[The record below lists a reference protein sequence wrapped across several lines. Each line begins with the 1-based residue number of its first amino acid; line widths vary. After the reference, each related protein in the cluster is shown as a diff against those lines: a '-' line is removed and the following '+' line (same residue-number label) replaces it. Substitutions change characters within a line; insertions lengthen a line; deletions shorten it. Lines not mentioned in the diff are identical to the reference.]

1 MDQDLYEGD
10 QLGDLD
16 DPILY
21 ANKATN
27 DPDTLYMHE
36 ALRAPDAQ
44 EFKKA
49 MVKEVNDHNDRQHWE
64 IMEKKDVPK
73 GETILPAV
81 WAMKRKRR
89 IDTRQVYKWKSRL
102 NLGSHKMIQGNHYD
116 ETYAPSLSWSTIRL
130 FLTLSILHGWKS
142 RQLDFVWL
150 TLTQMCRGRHSCSYH
165 QESTSQEASI
175 ASNTAFK

>member
-1 MDQDLYEGD
+1 
-10 QLGDLD
+10 
-16 DPILY
+16 
-21 ANKATN
+21 
-27 DPDTLYMHE
+27 MHE

-102 NLGSHKMIQGNHYD
+102 NLGGHKMIKGKHYN
-116 ETYAPSLSWSTIRL
+116 ETYAPSLSWSTIHL

-142 RQLDFVWL
+142 RQLNFVL
-150 TLTQMCRGRHSCSYH
+150 AYPHADVPRPTFMQLPPGINFPGGVNRKQHCLRVKKNIYGGKDSG
-165 QESTSQEASI
+165 
-175 ASNTAFK
+175 